1 MGCCNILTGYAPPH
15 TPPSLNDFPI
25 YIDRLHKEVWYWT
38 GTAWETIWQV
48 SIATDTTAG
57 VVKVSRTSPITIDAE
72 GFLGIDCARLK
83 AQCNFLTKAELD
95 AAIDLL
101 RTQFVAEINRL
112 DKRIDA
118 IITSIGTIL
127 TRLTIV
133 EGKVGDIITRVTSL
147 ETKVTDIITR
157 VTILETK
164 VTDLGNRITIV
175 ETKVIDLGKRITIV
189 EGDVS
194 TIKGAITII
203 ETKVTDLGKRITII
217 EGSVTDL
224 GKRITIIETKVTDL
238 GNRVTI
244 VEGAVTDL
252 SKRVTVIE
260 GDVTTI
266 KGAITTINTRITNLG
281 NSSNVHDADIAALK
295 AKDIYLEGLIKSIH
309 PRVDYA
315 VTSSGTAK
323 TSIKGY
329 TINWKVFSSPN
340 SNIKKFSG
348 SVCVL
353 PSAEVD
359 VTKGVEYVQFAV
371 PATAI
376 VSSSTSIGSY
386 ISPSVP
392 TATMGFDAGVVN
404 GNLVAS
410 FKHVMGTLDGCH
422 GHIMCI
428 EFI

>member
-164 VTDLGNRITIV
+164 VTDLGNRITII

-189 EGDVS
+189 EGS
-194 TIKGAITII
+194 
-203 ETKVTDLGKRITII
+203 
-217 EGSVTDL
+217 
-224 GKRITIIETKVTDL
+224 
-238 GNRVTI
+238 
-244 VEGAVTDL
+244 VTDL

-260 GDVTTI
+260 GDVSTI

-323 TSIKGY
+323 TSISGY
-329 TINWKVFSSPN
+329 TVNWTVFSSPN
-340 SNIKKFSG
+340 SNIKKFYG

-353 PSAEVD
+353 PSAAVAPTAGAEH
-359 VTKGVEYVQFAV
+359 VEFAV
-371 PATAI
+371 PATTI
-376 VSSSTSIGSY
+376 VSSSASIGSQLAAG
-386 ISPSVP
+386 VP
-392 TATMGFDAGVVN
+392 AATMGIDCFVANSNLGVI
-404 GNLVAS
+404 
-410 FKHVMGTLDGCH
+410 FKHVMGTLAGCH
-422 GHIMCI
+422 GHRICI

>member
-164 VTDLGNRITIV
+164 VTDLGNRITII

-189 EGDVS
+189 
-194 TIKGAITII
+194 
-203 ETKVTDLGKRITII
+203 

-281 NSSNVHDADIAALK
+281 NSSNVLEADVAALK
-295 AKDIYLEGLIKSIH
+295 AKDIYLEGLINSIH

-315 VTSSGTAK
+315 VTSSGTAT
-323 TSIKGY
+323 TSISGY
-329 TINWKVFSSPN
+329 TISWTVFSSPN
-340 SNIKKFSG
+340 SNIKKFYG

-353 PSAEVD
+353 PSAEVIA
-359 VTKGVEYVQFAV
+359 TAGVEAVVFAI
-371 PATAI
+371 PATI
-376 VSSSTSIGSY
+376 IISGSTSIGSY

-392 TATMGFDAGVVN
+392 TASMGFDADIVSGKLGVR
-404 GNLVAS
+404 
-410 FKHVMGTLDGCH
+410 FKHVLGSLLGCH
-422 GHIMCI
+422 GHRICI